1 MHAVSLCHLVKQI
14 IKHLA
19 LLTSHFFLP
28 PLYVVSVL
36 LGGEGMFRCHE

>member
-1 MHAVSLCHLVKQI
+1 MSLYYLVEQI

-36 LGGEGMFRCHE
+36 LGGGKGMFRCHE